1 MEAACAVTV
10 LCSAVLRCAVMCIQ
24 LLKAPVPALAL
35 DRFSLG
41 IDEESVQSRVRCG
54 HCDGYLHS
62 SPLLPHDAITAL
74 CSLTLTLILNLT
86 LTLILAPTVLF
97 FSRLSFTDEGSVQC
111 KEVVPVFASLCHCLC
126 LCLCL
131 STLLSI
137 VSQSIPFSCST
148 HGAAV
153 MVISPS
159 DSSIVTPSTLAEAE
173 AAVAAAAAAF
183 ACVFEYMYV

>member
-41 IDEESVQSRVRCG
+41 IDEESVQSRVRGG

-111 KEVVPVFASLCHCLC
+111 KEVVPVFVSLCH
-126 LCLCL
+126 CLCL

-137 VSQSIPFSCST
+137 VSQFYSILMFYSRCSSDGDIALRLLDSHSLYFSRSR
-148 HGAAV
+148 
-153 MVISPS
+153 
-159 DSSIVTPSTLAEAE
+159 SSSSSRCCCL
-173 AAVAAAAAAF
+173 
-183 ACVFEYMYV
+183 CVCVRVHVCVD